1 MSNSYAVVPNIL
13 PGNVT
18 IGGNLTVGGNVI
30 RIGAAAPFARIGKT
44 TAGIIP
50 VGSAFFSQNLTE
62 DLASRDDG
70 AQAAVLRYLRLTSM
84 GLHGAEVNVAG
95 VPQLSGHDESVKQ
108 LTVSVSV
115 TGTVAETTMDSV
127 SLVGNLLVP
136 NGTLR
141 IRSIFTPSVQG
152 ATATTLRIKL
162 GAQLLFSTTRTDLS
176 VIDVVME
183 VLNNAAGGNQVTKSY
198 MRVGSA
204 APVFTST
211 PTTVDTTVAQTL
223 AFTIQPGATTDN
235 WALDFDKVVR
245 FTP

>member
-127 SLVGNLLVP
+127 FGAGRDGDNSEDQARRSAPFLDDPDGPVGDRR
-136 NGTLR
+136 G
-141 IRSIFTPSVQG
+141 
-152 ATATTLRIKL
+152 
-162 GAQLLFSTTRTDLS
+162 D
-176 VIDVVME
+176 
-183 VLNNAAGGNQVTKSY
+183 GGFEQ
-198 MRVGSA
+198 RG
-204 APVFTST
+204 
-211 PTTVDTTVAQTL
+211 
-223 AFTIQPGATTDN
+223 
-235 WALDFDKVVR
+235 R
-245 FTP
+245 R